1 MEATKPWGDAFID
14 GSNCFFSQLVVEIR
28 VQLTEIDFVRI
39 QPLLPGSNL
48 PPISVSLV
56 VSLPLN

>member
-1 MEATKPWGDAFID
+1 MEISA
-14 GSNCFFSQLVVEIR
+14 
-28 VQLTEIDFVRI
+28 QLTEIDFARI